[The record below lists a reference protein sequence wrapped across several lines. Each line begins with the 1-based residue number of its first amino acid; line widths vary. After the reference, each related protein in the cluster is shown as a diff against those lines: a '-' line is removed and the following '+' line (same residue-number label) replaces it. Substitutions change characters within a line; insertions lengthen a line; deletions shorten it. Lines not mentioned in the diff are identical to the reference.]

1 MTKLPFAIGGALLLH
16 APAAGASML
25 HRQHPTVL
33 ASFSGP
39 TDGTSALSVKEDV
52 ADAADAETI
61 KSIEDGLD
69 TATFAAEMEEE
80 IKDITTLK
88 DAAGIGSLIPDEAK
102 VGDIY
107 TRAIAKMEAMAW
119 ESISRHRVDM
129 EEFNNEID
137 VAIKNEIDAKA
148 RKNGPL
154 VAFSFLGLAIA
165 IAMVVTAPD
174 LFDWQIFRI

>member
-16 APAAGASML
+16 APAAGAFML
-25 HRQHPTVL
+25 YRQRPAILV
-33 ASFSGP
+33 SFSSP
-39 TDGTSALSVKEDV
+39 ADGTSALSVKEGV
-52 ADAADAETI
+52 TDAADAEI
-61 KSIEDGLD
+61 IESIETGLD
-69 TATFAAEMEEE
+69 AATFVAEMDEE
-80 IKDITTLK
+80 IESITALK
-88 DAAGIGSLIPDEAK
+88 EAAGIGTLIPDEAK

-107 TRAIAKMEAMAW
+107 TRATAKMEAMAR
-119 ESISRHRVDM
+119 ESISRHKVDM

-174 LFDWQIFRI
+174 L